1 MPSLRERKRYL
12 AFEIIS
18 ETPVQDFKA
27 ISAAITNTALGFI
40 GELGC
45 AEAGII
51 MLPDKY
57 NTQNQRGLIRV
68 NNKSLNRLRATLA
81 LVQQIDNKNVIVRSV
96 GASGI
101 IKKAFNNYIS
111 SSTTA

>member
-1 MPSLRERKRYL
+1 L

-18 ETPVQDFKA
+18 ERPIKDYNAVSKA
-27 ISAAITNTALGFI
+27 ISAKALEYL

-51 MLPDKY
+51 MMPDKY
-57 NTQNQRGLIRV
+57 SKEHQRGLIRV
-68 NNKSLNRLRATLA
+68 SNKSLDKLRATLA
-81 LVQQIDNKNVIVRSV
+81 LVQQIDNQEVIVRSV

-101 IKKAFNNYIS
+101 LKKAEGKYL
-111 SSTTA
+111 AA